1 MKDQTNATRQEQ
13 MFQLIEDFKRSGQ
26 TRKDFC
32 AAQQMAVY
40 VFYYWQRKYRDETR
54 GLAQG
59 SFVAVRTNGKMQES
73 PGKESVIT
81 VQYPNGVSLQVPVGS
96 SVQVLRTLISLI

>member
-1 MKDQTNATRQEQ
+1 
-13 MFQLIEDFKRSGQ
+13 MFRIIEEFNNSGK

-32 AAQQMAVY
+32 FDNKMAVN
-40 VFYYWQRKYRDETR
+40 VFYYWQRKYRDEKQ

-59 SFVAVRTNGKMQES
+59 SFVAVRTSGKIQPLS
-73 PGKESVIT
+73 AKESVIT

-96 SVQVLRTLISLI
+96 PVQVLRALIWLI